1 VLTYFNL
8 QYKILY
14 LRPDLRIIPSCEI
27 GFPKE
32 SIREEYLDFLNEGEI
47 LPLARKTNARFL
59 LEPKNMYINPKDGEF
74 LRLVKRKHNLRI
86 WEITGSSEVN
96 TTARVN
102 GPENFI
108 RIG

>member
-32 SIREEYLDFLNEGEI
+32 SIRKEYLDFLNEGEI

-59 LEPKNMYINPKDGEF
+59 LERKNMYINPKDGEF

-86 WEITGSSEVN
+86 WEITGSSEAN

-102 GPENFI
+102 GPKNFI